1 MNDLFLKAIKS
12 QDKLDNLYPCRN
24 WPTNAQGRPEDH
36 VIKSITLYRK
46 GLSVSKIAKEL
57 KVSVNSV
64 RCAVRRSHIY
74 RYITPK
80 NNFL

>member
-36 VIKSITLYRK
+36 VIKSITLYR
-46 GLSVSKIAKEL
+46 
-57 KVSVNSV
+57 
-64 RCAVRRSHIY
+64 
-74 RYITPK
+74 
-80 NNFL
+80 